1 MYDNNPDIT
10 VFAETNYRT
19 MRRRFGI
26 KRDDRR
32 RHMYVVGKTGMGKS
46 TLLENMII
54 DDIREGHG
62 VGVVDP
68 HGDLAEKILK
78 FIPSDRIN
86 DIVYVNPSDFE
97 YPVAFNILE
106 NANPQ
111 YKHLIASGL
120 MGVFKK
126 IWPDVWS
133 ARMEYILN
141 NTLLALLDYPGT
153 TMLAVNR
160 MLSDKAFRTKVV
172 DRVQDPVVKS
182 FWVDEFAKYN
192 DKFASEAIAPIQ
204 NKVGQFLSAS
214 VIRNIIGQVRSTI
227 NIRECMD
234 TGKIII
240 MNLSKG
246 RVGEDNSR
254 LLGGMLITKIQLSAM
269 ERVDMPESERRDFYL
284 YVDEFQNF
292 ATESFATILSEARK
306 YRLSLVVA
314 HQYIE
319 QLDEKVAA
327 AIFGN
332 VGTMVVYRVGAAD
345 ADYLVKEFTPRF
357 IEEDLV
363 NIPKFSFYLKLMIDG
378 VASEPFSAKCL
389 PPLSDSEITNNE
401 EKVIRSSRE
410 RYAIPRLEVEE
421 KIARW
426 SASLDESA
434 KEAAE
439 SAPAKKKAIN
449 QEMPSPDRPYAAQ
462 CVRCGKTIY
471 LNFQPDGIRPVY
483 DSECFAITRAERE
496 AGKTGNSAPTPAAPS
511 PSRPPAQSTPAPA
524 SPLAKPPAPRP
535 ITLPPS
541 APSTTAALPPRAP
554 MQPSRPSEQH
564 ASTAPSRPLTQTN
577 PTPQRPSQNTVPPR
591 APQERSSVPP
601 RPFRDNRDTRS
612 VPRPTAPRPTPPR
625 PVEVTPQIPAQTV
638 SLKDLADK
646 KPTRFREK
654 EPNEE
659 EKSSSPKTP
668 TPPRTNDAP

>member
-78 FIPSDRIN
+78 FIPPERIN
-86 DIVYVNPSDFE
+86 DIVYVNPADFE

-172 DRVQDPVVKS
+172 ERVQDPVVKS

-214 VIRNIIGQVRSTI
+214 VIRNIIGQVKSTI

-246 RVGEDNSR
+246 RVGEDNAR

-389 PPLSDSEITNNE
+389 PPLSPEEDTHNE

-410 RYAIPRLEVEE
+410 RYAMPRLEVEE

-426 SASLDESA
+426 SSSLDESA
-434 KEAAE
+434 KEAAD
-439 SAPAKKKAIN
+439 SAPSKKKAVN
-449 QEMPSPDRPYAAQ
+449 QEMPSPDRPYEAK

-471 LNFQPDGIRPVY
+471 LNFQPDGVRPVY
-483 DSECFAITRAERE
+483 DSDCFKIVKDERE
-496 AGKTGNSAPTPAAPS
+496 AKLAGGTMPASPAPTPVSTPPPFVAVTPPPPVAPAPIPIPAVPPATPPRVSPNPAAASQPRPSERPHSAIPSPRPPYIPRERPVS
-511 PSRPPAQSTPAPA
+511 PSRDT
-524 SPLAKPPAPRP
+524 
-535 ITLPPS
+535 
-541 APSTTAALPPRAP
+541 
-554 MQPSRPSEQH
+554 RPSQERR
-564 ASTAPSRPLTQTN
+564 STG
-577 PTPQRPSQNTVPPR
+577 TPQRPTSPATHSRPLRPPVSA
-591 APQERSSVPP
+591 APH
-601 RPFRDNRDTRS
+601 
-612 VPRPTAPRPTPPR
+612 
-625 PVEVTPQIPAQTV
+625 PVETKPTIPAQTF

-654 EPNEE
+654 E
-659 EKSSSPKTP
+659 SGGDGPKP
-668 TPPRTNDAP
+668 